1 MEDPYRFPPILS
13 DLDLY
18 LLGEGTHMHLYEKLG
33 AHPMVLDGVEGV
45 AFVLRPSGSA
55 WLATSISGMD
65 DATPCGKR
73 MHARHSILDA
83 GNMQT
88 AVREVHRSPKGLS
101 APRASRYG
109 AGQIFLCLWMSW
121 RPANLTASS
130 LLENA
135 RTGSL
140 RVRMTRPAPVSKCT
154 LKGAGSGSG
163 CVVD

>member
-1 MEDPYRFPPILS
+1 MGRDTTACARYGERQVEIEDPYRFPEILA
-13 DLDLY
+13 DVDLY

-65 DATPCGKR
+65 DATPCSKR

-83 GNMQT
+83 RNMQT

-101 APRASRYG
+101 APRASRYR
-109 AGQIFLCLWMSW
+109 AGQIFLCLWY
-121 RPANLTASS
+121 TA
-130 LLENA
+130 
-135 RTGSL
+135 
-140 RVRMTRPAPVSKCT
+140 
-154 LKGAGSGSG
+154 
-163 CVVD
+163 